1 MSIYNPP
8 NTFFNGINFNNDFYS
23 IPNGPSGSNVSLSYA
38 NSHYLFSYSGANAT
52 SSATFTYFSGGVGI
66 GTNVNGGNG
75 YLTVLN
81 LNCVNSIT
89 GNNIYAASNFYENNT
104 LLSTK
109 YQGNLLA
116 SKIDYIR
123 YYPPTT
129 LISSNYTVSAQPY
142 GNGLYITSASSYL
155 PLYSAFNAF
164 NYPSISTT
172 YFQIA
177 NSTYTGT
184 SGAYAGTLFTAVYNP
199 SVPSNFYG
207 EWLQIQFPTGLT
219 IKNYS
224 ITGFTSAATNK
235 NPSTWF
241 LVGSFDGVNW
251 YFVDNRTG
259 ITSWNSSTASVF
271 NYTPDVDGITPYQY
285 YRMIITNSNGST
297 TVGIQNLIFYATDG
311 TSASAAVSSA
321 GIGIG
326 TNSLTYPTSFS
337 IATGNSYFANSVG
350 IGTTASGTIG
360 DLKSLSLTTNNITT
374 NNINNSNVIWSP
386 TYYINQSGTSVLSL
400 TSFAGQYSTSSIIG
414 DTVLTCAP
422 SQSLILQSGVS
433 GGAAIYINSANKVG
447 ISTSTLNSG
456 STLDVGGTSTS
467 TLYTYLN
474 GLRISGVDANT
485 IYQSISG
492 SNIALTTASTSSFI
506 SFNIGNGINIAQIT
520 NSGLY
525 LGANKGIG
533 LGTAAPAS
541 NQISI
546 TAATSTAGALIN
558 GTNARIGLNNDSI
571 YLGYASA
578 NGSYSTS
585 ALTGDFIIRNTNGQ
599 VIIQSSNGN
608 YPNMLING
616 SGTLIVNPT
625 NGATCAYFDIAG
637 NLTAYNTL
645 NASNG
650 ITTGGSI
657 NVTGGTPST
666 FGPLTAAVGTISGTN
681 VTVAPFGYLWWGGG
695 NGSTVVSESV
705 PSSTSYSIKC
715 QYALIAAGLISNSD
729 KRIKRDIIN
738 IDNSLEIIEKIEPK
752 NYNLIETA
760 QNKYGFIAQDV
771 KKIAPS
777 VVNMSHEYIPNIFD
791 YANNKNKIITFDN
804 KNNIRL
810 KNGDQIKI
818 NYKDCKIINVINNN
832 KFEIDIELEDEKV
845 FIIGTMVHDFL
856 NIDYNMITTINTAAI
871 KELYK
876 IIQKQQEQINNL
888 LSFIK

>member
-8 NTFFNGINFNNDFYS
+8 NTFFNGINFKNDFYA

-81 LNCVNSIT
+81 LNCINSIS

-109 YQGNLLA
+109 YQSNLLA

-123 YYPPTT
+123 SYPPVT
-129 LISSNYTVSAQPY
+129 LGSSNYTVSSQPY

-155 PLYSAFNAF
+155 PFYFSYTAF
-164 NYPSISTT
+164 NYPSISIT

-184 SGAYAGTLFTAVYNP
+184 SGAYAGTIFTAVYNP

-224 ITGFTSAATNK
+224 ITGFTSSTTNK
-235 NPSTWF
+235 NPSGWY

-251 YFVDNRTG
+251 YFVDTRTG

-271 NYTPDVDGITPYQY
+271 NYTPNGDGITPYQY
-285 YRMIITNSNGST
+285 YRVIITASNGLT
-297 TVGIQNLIFYATDG
+297 TVGIQNLIFYSTDG
-311 TSASAAVSSA
+311 TSLTAAIS
-321 GIGIG
+321 
-326 TNSLTYPTSFS
+326 TN
-337 IATGNSYFANSVG
+337 GVG
-350 IGTTASGTIG
+350 IGTTNMTYPIGIYNTYQTQFMGNVGIGTYPDINYTVDIATVNGVRIKSTNSTFGYLAYLAANGTTTLGSMRFYNGSGISCG
-360 DLKSLSLTTNNITT
+360 WVGLGSLNANYIDL
-374 NNINNSNVIWSP
+374 
-386 TYYINQSGTSVLSL
+386 
-400 TSFAGQYSTSSIIG
+400 A
-414 DTVLTCAP
+414 
-422 SQSLILQSGVS
+422 SQSPYLGYSLNGSLLVGQT
-433 GGAAIYINSANKVG
+433 VG
-447 ISTSTLNSG
+447 ISTSTLNTG
-456 STLDVGGTSTS
+456 AYLDVGGTSTS
-467 TLYTYLN
+467 TFYTFLN

-485 IYQSISG
+485 LYQTNAA
-492 SNIALTTASTSSFI
+492 SNINLTTAGTGQYI
-506 SFNIGNGINIAQIT
+506 VFNIGNGTPIAQV
-520 NSGLY
+520 NSAGFQLNT
-525 LGANKGIG
+525 NKGIG
-533 LGTAAPAS
+533 INVNPSQSNALSIFAS
-541 NQISI
+541 TNSPGII
-546 TAATSTAGALIN
+546 IN
-558 GTNARIGLNNDSI
+558 GTSPRISMNSDNVNI
-571 YLGYASA
+571 AYASVA
-578 NGSYSTS
+578 
-585 ALTGDFIIRNTNGQ
+585 
-599 VIIQSSNGN
+599 GN
-608 YPNMLING
+608 YSANAAINDCILRNAGGQIILQTGTNYASQIING
-616 SGTLIVNPT
+616 SRTSFVNQASGVVT
-625 NGATCAYFDIAG
+625 SYIDGSSG
-637 NLTAYNTL
+637 LLTANI
-645 NASNG
+645 ASVANYIG
-650 ITTGGSI
+650 VS
-657 NVTGGTPST
+657 GGTPGM
-666 FGPLTAAVGTISGTN
+666 FGPLTAASGTLVSNN
-681 VTVAPFGYLWWGGG
+681 VTVAPYGYLYWGGG
-695 NGSTVVSESV
+695 NGSTVVAESV
-705 PSSTSYSIKC
+705 AANTQYSIKC
-715 QYALIAAGLISNSD
+715 DYAIIAAGLISNSD

-818 NYKDCKIINVINNN
+818 NYKNCKIINVINNN